1 MATPITWPYTGQTS
15 EPTIEINKRMIHK
28 LLERKG
34 KLTEKCLVYALG
46 QNFDRKRYEAGLTY
60 TDIRGLTGL
69 DTGFLCILANGKAL
83 VSELREVEPILV
95 KANLLDPIDWRL
107 QDEYR
112 F

>member
-1 MATPITWPYTGQTS
+1 MDTWPYDNRTG
-15 EPTIEINKRMIHK
+15 EPLTDTNIRMVHK

-34 KLTEKCLVYALG
+34 NQTEKCLSYTLG

-60 TDIRGLTGL
+60 TDIKVLTGL

-83 VSELREVEPILV
+83 VKELREVESILV